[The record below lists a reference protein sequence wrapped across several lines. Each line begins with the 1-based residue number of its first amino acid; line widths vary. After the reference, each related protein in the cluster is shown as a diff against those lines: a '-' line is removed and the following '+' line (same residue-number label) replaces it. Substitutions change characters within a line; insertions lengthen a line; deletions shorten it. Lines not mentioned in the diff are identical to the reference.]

1 MINYDLDKIKAVIFD
16 VDGVLSRQ
24 TITLASSGEP
34 LRTVN
39 IKDGYAIQL
48 AQKMGLRIAILTGG
62 TTEAI
67 RKRYE
72 GLGVEDI
79 FMGCAVKIHTYD
91 EFLAKYQLS
100 DEEII
105 YVGDDIPD
113 YEVMRRCGCPCCPA
127 DACSDIK
134 SISRYISSANGG
146 EGVGRDI
153 VEQVLRAKGHWL
165 SSAKAFDGNHKVP
178 SSKFK
183 VPSKMNYKIILA
195 SNSPRRRELLAGLD
209 IPFEVKVIK
218 GIDESY
224 PESLDAYEVAE
235 YISCKKAEAYRGL
248 LDEEASEEQ
257 GEDAAQ
263 TLILTADTV
272 VIAPTADEQN
282 DQEGK
287 GVILGKPKDEEDAVR
302 MLRMLSGKTHHV
314 VTGVCLTTRSQQ
326 RHFSVT
332 TEVTFKQLS
341 DAEIRYY
348 ISHYKPFDKAGAYG
362 IQEWIGYIGCTGLK
376 GSYFNVMGLPV
387 QRIYEEIARM

>member
-1 MINYDLDKIKAVIFD
+1 
-16 VDGVLSRQ
+16 
-24 TITLASSGEP
+24 
-34 LRTVN
+34 
-39 IKDGYAIQL
+39 
-48 AQKMGLRIAILTGG
+48 
-62 TTEAI
+62 
-67 RKRYE
+67 
-72 GLGVEDI
+72 
-79 FMGCAVKIHTYD
+79 
-91 EFLAKYQLS
+91 
-100 DEEII
+100 
-105 YVGDDIPD
+105 
-113 YEVMRRCGCPCCPA
+113 
-127 DACSDIK
+127 
-134 SISRYISSANGG
+134 
-146 EGVGRDI
+146 
-153 VEQVLRAKGHWL
+153 
-165 SSAKAFDGNHKVP
+165 
-178 SSKFK
+178 
-183 VPSKMNYKIILA
+183 MNYKIILA

-235 YISCKKAEAYRGL
+235 YISSKKAEAYRGL
-248 LDEEASEEQ
+248 L

-287 GVILGKPKDEEDAVR
+287 GVILGKPKDEVDAVR

>member
-1 MINYDLDKIKAVIFD
+1 
-16 VDGVLSRQ
+16 
-24 TITLASSGEP
+24 
-34 LRTVN
+34 
-39 IKDGYAIQL
+39 
-48 AQKMGLRIAILTGG
+48 
-62 TTEAI
+62 
-67 RKRYE
+67 
-72 GLGVEDI
+72 
-79 FMGCAVKIHTYD
+79 
-91 EFLAKYQLS
+91 
-100 DEEII
+100 
-105 YVGDDIPD
+105 
-113 YEVMRRCGCPCCPA
+113 
-127 DACSDIK
+127 
-134 SISRYISSANGG
+134 
-146 EGVGRDI
+146 
-153 VEQVLRAKGHWL
+153 
-165 SSAKAFDGNHKVP
+165 
-178 SSKFK
+178 
-183 VPSKMNYKIILA
+183 MNYKIILA

-235 YISCKKAEAYRGL
+235 YISSKKAEAYRSL
-248 LDEEASEEQ
+248 L

-314 VTGVCLTTRSQQ
+314 VTGVCLTTRCQQ